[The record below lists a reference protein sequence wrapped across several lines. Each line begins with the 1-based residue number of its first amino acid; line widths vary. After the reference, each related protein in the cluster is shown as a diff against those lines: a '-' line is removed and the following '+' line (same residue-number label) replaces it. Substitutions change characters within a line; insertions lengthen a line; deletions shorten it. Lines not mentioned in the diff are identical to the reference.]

1 MRIGGI
7 FLAIAALSA
16 TALTAQ
22 QPGRAGRG
30 GPPPTKDYSSA
41 ADVAAL
47 IAQAKAEHKDG
58 QPLQTKRLL
67 TLAPIGAN
75 LEYRTGVAPAA
86 VHETEAEMFYVI
98 DGTATMVTG
107 GKLTEEKRT
116 NPENLSGTG
125 IDGGDSRQIAK
136 GDFLIVP
143 QGVPH
148 WFSKIDGTL
157 VLMSLHIPRGDD
169 KK

>member
-1 MRIGGI
+1 MRAIGI
-7 FLAIAALSA
+7 TLAIAALSA
-16 TALTAQ
+16 TGLTAQ
-22 QPGRAGRG
+22 QAGRG
-30 GPPPTKDYSSA
+30 APPPEKLYSSA

-47 IAQAKAEHKDG
+47 IAEDKAEHKEG
-58 QPLQTKRLL
+58 QVTQVKRLL

-75 LEYRTGVAPAA
+75 LEYRTGVGPAA

-98 DGTATMVTG
+98 DGSATMVTG

-125 IDGGDSRQIAK
+125 IDNGDSRQVAK
-136 GDFLIVP
+136 GDFIIVP

-148 WFSKIDGTL
+148 WFSKINGTL
-157 VLMSLHIPRGDD
+157 VMMSIHIPRKTDH
-169 KK
+169 